1 MGVMRTS
8 FEFKL
13 SADDVTEAKEEAIRR
28 IGKFLNI
35 PEESVED
42 SVQLELKISYPE
54 AKTYGDIARNM
65 DSSTFVVTVY
75 ASVKQSIA
83 KPFGF

>member
-1 MGVMRTS
+1 MSVVRTS
-8 FEFKL
+8 FELKL
-13 SADDVTEAKEEAIRR
+13 VADDITEAKEEAIKR

-35 PEESVED
+35 PEDSVED

-54 AKTYGDIARNM
+54 AKTYGDIAQNM
-65 DSSTFVVTVY
+65 DNSSFVVTAF